1 MEKLLTFQDLMSG
14 TRVLWNEEKVE
25 IKDMGW
31 VMYYENAPEVIKK
44 MYWWDLPYSSLMFL
58 EKEEKNHVKLRN
70 WLSKEYEMEDCIL
83 YDEAKQKASIKI
95 SHDDSITIWVYLN
108 NKNIWNELVEYF
120 GSEERVW
127 KTYIRWRH

>member
-1 MEKLLTFQDLMSG
+1 MK
-14 TRVLWNEEKVE
+14 W
-25 IKDMGW
+25 
-31 VMYYENAPEVIKK
+31 
-44 MYWWDLPYSSLMFL
+44 
-58 EKEEKNHVKLRN
+58 KN
-70 WLSKEYEMEDCIL
+70 CIL

-108 NKNIWNELVEYF
+108 NKDIWNELVEYF

>member
-44 MYWWDLPYSSLMFL
+44 MYWWDLTYSSLMFI
-58 EKEEKNHVKLRN
+58 EK
-70 WLSKEYEMEDCIL
+70 
-83 YDEAKQKASIKI
+83 
-95 SHDDSITIWVYLN
+95 
-108 NKNIWNELVEYF
+108 
-120 GSEERVW
+120 
-127 KTYIRWRH
+127 